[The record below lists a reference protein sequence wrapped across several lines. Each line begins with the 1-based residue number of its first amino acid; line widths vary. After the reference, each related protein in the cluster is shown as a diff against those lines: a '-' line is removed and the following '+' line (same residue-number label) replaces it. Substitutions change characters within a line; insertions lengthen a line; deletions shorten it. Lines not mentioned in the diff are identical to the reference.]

1 MGNGVVSG
9 LATKRAQRM
18 AGHWG
23 VYRGRLWRSS
33 PPAQAELGRGTPIL
47 VRVGHPP
54 FFLNILGNSAR
65 RMSVGIPPSSTPTQ
79 AELGWG
85 TLILVRVGHPP
96 FFLNILGN
104 SARRMSVGI
113 PPSSTPTQAELGWGT
128 LILVRMGH
136 PPGFCAFWAILLDE
150 GLLVSHPRLRPP
162 KQSLDG
168 APSFWL
174 GWANRHPHSG

>member
-1 MGNGVVSG
+1 MAVCYLASGMGNGVVSG

-33 PPAQAELGRGTPIL
+33 PPAQAELGRGTP
-47 VRVGHPP
+47 
-54 FFLNILGNSAR
+54 
-65 RMSVGIPPSSTPTQ
+65 
-79 AELGWG
+79 
-85 TLILVRVGHPP
+85 ILVRVGHPP

>member
-1 MGNGVVSG
+1 MAVWYLASGMGNGVVSG

-33 PPAQAELGRGTPIL
+33 PPAQAELGRGTP
-47 VRVGHPP
+47 
-54 FFLNILGNSAR
+54 
-65 RMSVGIPPSSTPTQ
+65 
-79 AELGWG
+79 
-85 TLILVRVGHPP
+85 ILVRVGHPP